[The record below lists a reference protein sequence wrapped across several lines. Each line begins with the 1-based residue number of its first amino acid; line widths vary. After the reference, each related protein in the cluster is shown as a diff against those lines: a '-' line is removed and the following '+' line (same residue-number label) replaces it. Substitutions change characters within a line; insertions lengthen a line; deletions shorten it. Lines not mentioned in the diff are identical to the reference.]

1 MSTDDEL
8 FTPDEVLGGFS
19 AKRARLLLFQIES
32 RTAYLKV
39 QSQRVV
45 SSYLTEEAAE
55 QQDLSFFEA
64 LLCPTV
70 AIPGAAKRHVA
81 SSPGSPVGTE
91 IPLCAAR
98 YSPHQA
104 GFGIGQRRGTTSI

>member
-45 SSYLTEEAAE
+45 SSYL
-55 QQDLSFFEA
+55 D
-64 LLCPTV
+64 
-70 AIPGAAKRHVA
+70 
-81 SSPGSPVGTE
+81 
-91 IPLCAAR
+91 
-98 YSPHQA
+98 
-104 GFGIGQRRGTTSI
+104 RRGC